1 MSMGYPFYLI
11 MFLSV
16 LLQAVQMF
24 IARFCD
30 LLEVE
35 VNCDGCSVTL
45 PGRRYRCLQCTD
57 MLFLSVLLQAVQMFI
72 ARFCDLLEV
81 EVNCD
86 GCSVTLPGRRYRC
99 LQCTDM
105 LFVSV

>member
-1 MSMGYPFYLI
+1 MTENKKKTLMMFYSQFAGIFFAEVLGKLMSMGYPFYLI

-57 MLFLSVLLQAVQMFI
+57 MM
-72 ARFCDLLEV
+72 
-81 EVNCD
+81 
-86 GCSVTLPGRRYRC
+86 
-99 LQCTDM
+99 
-105 LFVSV
+105 FVSV